1 MESMTKH
8 GTNQLL
14 QASLHQEKLAEL
26 GRLTAG
32 IAHEIR
38 NPLSIIGYALELLC
52 RDGELTEFQREMAE
66 KIEMEIE
73 RLNTLTNGLLSFSSA
88 REGHLRLVALN
99 DLIEEILR
107 LVRFE
112 LQRQAILLET
122 EFAEL
127 PLVEADPNK
136 LKQVVINLLMNAAQ
150 AMHGEGRIVLR
161 TALCDN
167 EVELAVSDTGPG
179 VPADLLE
186 NIFNPFFTT
195 RPEGEGTGLG
205 LYLCRNIV
213 REHGGEI
220 IVESL
225 PGEGAT
231 FRVRL
236 PIMQ

>member
-1 MESMTKH
+1 MKPE
-8 GTNQLL
+8 TNPLL
-14 QASLHQEKLAEL
+14 EASLHQEKLAEL

-38 NPLSIIGYALELLC
+38 NPLAIIGYALELLC
-52 RDGELTEFQREMAE
+52 RDGELTEFQLEMAE

-73 RLNTLTNGLLSFSSA
+73 RLDTLTDGLLSFSSA
-88 REGHLRLVALN
+88 REGHRRLVALN
-99 DLIEEILR
+99 DLVEDILR
-107 LVRFE
+107 LIRFE
-112 LQRQAILLET
+112 LQRQSIVLET

-150 AMHGEGRIVLR
+150 AMNGEGRIMLR
-161 TALCDN
+161 TACCGN
-167 EVELAVSDTGPG
+167 GVELVISDNGPG
-179 VPADLLE
+179 IPGELLPS
-186 NIFNPFFTT
+186 IFDPFFTT
-195 RPEGEGTGLG
+195 KPEGSGTGLG

-225 PGEGAT
+225 PGNGAT

-236 PIMQ
+236 PVMQ